1 LFPAQKSREKAG
13 FAVSKITDTV
23 SALAAPIA
31 EANGCEL
38 WDVEYVKEGAVW
50 YLRVYL
56 DRAEGVTLEYCE
68 AVSRAL
74 DPLLDER
81 EELIPGSYTFEVSSA
96 GAERPLKR
104 PSDFGKFIGHL
115 VEVKLYKP
123 RDGRKEYIGSLKSYE
138 NGDVELDVAGTA
150 ARFTKGEVANVRLR
164 ISQ

>member
-1 LFPAQKSREKAG
+1 M
-13 FAVSKITDTV
+13 SKIIDTV

-31 EANGCEL
+31 EANGCRL
-38 WDVEYVKEGAVW
+38 WDAEYVKEGAVW

-56 DRAEGVTLEYCE
+56 DRAEGVTLEHGE

-104 PSDFGKFIGHL
+104 PSDFEEFMGRL
-115 VEVKLYKP
+115 VEVRLYQSKN
-123 RDGRKEYIGSLKSYE
+123 GRKEYIGKLKSYKD
-138 NGDVELDVAGTA
+138 GDVAIDVAGTVT
-150 ARFTKGEVANVRLR
+150 RFTKSEVANVRLR
-164 ISQ
+164 IS